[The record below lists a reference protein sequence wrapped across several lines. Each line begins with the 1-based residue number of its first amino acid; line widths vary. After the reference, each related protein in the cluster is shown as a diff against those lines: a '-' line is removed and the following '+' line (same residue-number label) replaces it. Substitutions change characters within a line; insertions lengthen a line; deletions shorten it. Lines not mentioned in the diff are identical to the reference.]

1 MLLRVS
7 EKIESSKHQ
16 TVTMMRLPRLFPP
29 LLRCLILLAFA
40 GCASI
45 PPEPVY
51 QLSPVSEDTKWLNGQ
66 QLVQNIDDSVEIV
79 IAFDRYAEGNLI
91 FDMQIANYSSK
102 PVLVAPETFYAVAA
116 RQLGRDTLGTAY
128 AINPES
134 QILAVDLQM
143 SAEKSRYTEKQNSQ
157 AFGATLDLIGMFGSL
172 VGDIVGSGKPKT
184 EEEKERRQ
192 RQDETDANRR
202 ALRKQQ
208 EQLERIEHQNQIAS
222 LSDARVALERLPV
235 RKTTLNSGMSLSG
248 KVAFPPSRRATL
260 LTFVFPVGLSLHEF
274 RFRQTVI
281 GADRWNQ
288 PDRAPEDE
296 SFTSAADLFVPK
308 AFDLSVEPASD
319 GKRETVAVITFDM
332 PRSGVASVEVY
343 DESGHSIGILVAGE
357 RDAGRYRVRYQSL
370 SLANGT
376 YLFRFQSGGFSA
388 TEKLVLA
395 R

>member
-1 MLLRVS
+1 
-7 EKIESSKHQ
+7 
-16 TVTMMRLPRLFPP
+16 MMRVPLLFPV
-29 LLRCLILLAFA
+29 LLWCLLLLVFT
-40 GCASI
+40 GCESL

-51 QLSPVSEDTKWLNGQ
+51 QLSPVSADTKWLNGQ

-79 IAFDRYAEGNLI
+79 MAFDRYADGNLI

-102 PVLVAPETFYAVAA
+102 PVLVAPETFYRVAA

-172 VGDIVGSGKPKT
+172 VGDIVSGGKPKT
-184 EEEKERRQ
+184 EEEKERR
-192 RQDETDANRR
+192 RLQDETDANRR

-208 EQLERIEHQNQIAS
+208 EQLDRIEHQNQIAS
-222 LSDARVALERLPV
+222 LSDARVVLERLPV

-260 LTFVFPVGLSLHEF
+260 FTFVFPVGASQHLF
-274 RFRQTVI
+274 RFRQSVI
-281 GADRWNQ
+281 GANRWNQ
-288 PDRAPEDE
+288 PDEAPEDE
-296 SFTSAADLFVPK
+296 SPASAADLFIPK
-308 AFDLSVEPASD
+308 AFDLTVEPASD

-376 YLFRFQSGGFSA
+376 YLFRFQSGGFST
-388 TEKLVLA
+388 TEKLVLS